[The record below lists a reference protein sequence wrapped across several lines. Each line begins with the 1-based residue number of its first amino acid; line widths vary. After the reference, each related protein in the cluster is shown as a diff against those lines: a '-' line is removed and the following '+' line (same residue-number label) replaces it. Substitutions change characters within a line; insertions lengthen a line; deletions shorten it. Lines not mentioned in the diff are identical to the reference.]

1 MIMFGIISGIKYA
14 LIASVVLVGFWAY
27 DEYHTLQKDLVKT
40 QANLAQSEANSAL
53 LEKEVKNQ
61 QIVLEQQIKD
71 FEQIK
76 KANQQLDTINKKLVV
91 EFKQL
96 DDKFNKINASGE
108 KRDIGNLAVQKTRS
122 VEKIVNRASTNAL
135 RCVEIAMGSPLTDK
149 EKNATKKSE
158 INSECPS
165 IANPKYVQY

>member
-1 MIMFGIISGIKYA
+1 MIMFGILSGIKYA
-14 LIASVVLVGFWAY
+14 LIASVVLAGFWAY
-27 DEYHTLQKDLVKT
+27 DEYHTLQKDLIKT
-40 QANLAQSEANSAL
+40 QANLAQSKANSDL

-122 VEKIVNRASTNAL
+122 VEKIVNRASANAL